1 MFVCSFSLR
10 MCTVSTILF
19 SHSNDITVIA
29 GGVLNLTCEALG
41 IPEPTITWNGPG
53 DSDNITSEDILQTT
67 VSQNGSEL
75 VVSVLQLRSLQLSDA
90 GIYSCTAVNTV
101 VGGIVTEDS
110 RSFTLTVHCKKLV
123 LHRLLPITYLS
134 FGV

>member
-1 MFVCSFSLR
+1 MFVCSFLP
-10 MCTVSTILF
+10 MCTVPATLF
-19 SHSNDITVIA
+19 SHPNNITVIT
-29 GGVLNLTCEALG
+29 GGDLNLTCEALG

-53 DSDNITSEDILQTT
+53 GSDNFTSEDILQTT

-75 VVSVLQLRSLQLSDA
+75 VVSILRLRSLQLSDA

-110 RSFTLTVHCKKLV
+110 RNFTLTVHCKKLV
-123 LHRLLPITYLS
+123 LYRLLPITYLS